1 MRDHHVLVAELVP
14 FLLSRGYAPNE
25 RAPSERE
32 LAERFR
38 ASRTQ
43 VREALSVLETLRLI
57 ERRPKSGVYMTIESA
72 SIEALRLFA
81 EIGIPLPG
89 EEVDQIAEV
98 RRIQEL
104 EAIRLACRRH
114 REENIAEL
122 RRCLAGW
129 EDAISEPASDSM
141 SPRLP
146 EAPAP
151 LRRDRAMGE
160 PLDGP
165 IRIAELDRVFHCGIV
180 RATQNTVLLRLVN
193 VFYLMTERRRAV
205 YFGNPAR
212 CRQSLRE
219 HQEILGA
226 LVERDE
232 ERAVRLLDAHVS
244 GADSYWQDLVAR
256 V

>member
-1 MRDHHVLVAELVP
+1 MNLVAELVP

-57 ERRPKSGVYMTIESA
+57 ERRPKSGVYMTVESA

-81 EIGIPLPG
+81 EIGVPLPG
-89 EEVDQIAEV
+89 DEGGQAAEV

-104 EAIRLACRRH
+104 EAVRLACRRH
-114 REENIAEL
+114 RDEDVERL
-122 RRCLAGW
+122 RACLAEW
-129 EDAISEPASDSM
+129 
-141 SPRLP
+141 
-146 EAPAP
+146 
-151 LRRDRAMGE
+151 E
-160 PLDGP
+160 PLDGAT
-165 IRIAELDRVFHCGIV
+165 RIAELDRVFHCGIV
-180 RATQNTVLLRLVN
+180 RATQNTVLLRLVD
-193 VFYLMTERRRAV
+193 VFYLMTERRRAA
-205 YFGNPAR
+205 YFANPDR
-212 CRQSLRE
+212 RRQSLRE
-219 HQEILGA
+219 HQEILDA
-226 LVERDE
+226 LVARDE
-232 ERAVRLLDAHVS
+232 EAAVRLLDAHIS

>member
-1 MRDHHVLVAELVP
+1 MNLVAELVP

-43 VREALSVLETLRLI
+43 VREALSVLEALRLI
-57 ERRPKSGVYMTIESA
+57 ERRPKSGVYMTVESA

-81 EIGIPLPG
+81 EIGVPLPG
-89 EEVDQIAEV
+89 DEGGQAAEV

-114 REENIAEL
+114 RDEDIEAL
-122 RRCLAGW
+122 RRCLADWDDALGW
-129 EDAISEPASDSM
+129 PI
-141 SPRLP
+141 
-146 EAPAP
+146 
-151 LRRDRAMGE
+151 
-160 PLDGP
+160 DGAA
-165 IRIAELDRVFHCGIV
+165 RIAELDRVFHCGIV

-193 VFYLMTERRRAV
+193 VFYLMTEQGRAV

-212 CRQSLRE
+212 QQQSLRE
-219 HQEILGA
+219 HREILDA
-226 LVERDE
+226 LVARDE
-232 ERAVRLLDAHVS
+232 ERAVRLLDAHMS
-244 GADSYWQDLVAR
+244 GADSYWQDLVAGA
-256 V
+256 VTSTVTQA

>member
-1 MRDHHVLVAELVP
+1 MNLVAELVP

-72 SIEALRLFA
+72 SIEALRLFV
-81 EIGIPLPG
+81 EIGVPLPG
-89 EEVDQIAEV
+89 DEGGQAAEV

-114 REENIAEL
+114 REEDIAAL
-122 RRCLAGW
+122 LRCLDEW
-129 EDAISEPASDSM
+129 EDAIGDA
-141 SPRLP
+141 
-146 EAPAP
+146 
-151 LRRDRAMGE
+151 
-160 PLDGP
+160 
-165 IRIAELDRVFHCGIV
+165 IRIAELDRVFHCGIT

-193 VFYLMTERRRAV
+193 VFYLMTQQGRAV

-212 CRQSLRE
+212 QRQSLRE
-219 HQEILGA
+219 HREILDA
-226 LVERDE
+226 LLVRDE
-232 ERAVRLLDAHVS
+232 ERAVRLLDTHMS
-244 GADSYWQDLVAR
+244 SADSYWKDLVAR

>member
-1 MRDHHVLVAELVP
+1 MNLVAELVP

-81 EIGIPLPG
+81 EIGVPLPG
-89 EEVDQIAEV
+89 DEGGQAGEV

-114 REENIAEL
+114 REEDIAEL
-122 RRCLAGW
+122 RRCLADW
-129 EDAISEPASDSM
+129 
-141 SPRLP
+141 
-146 EAPAP
+146 
-151 LRRDRAMGE
+151 E
-160 PLDGP
+160 PLDGAT
-165 IRIAELDRVFHCGIV
+165 RIAELDRVFHCGIV

-205 YFGNPAR
+205 YFGNLSR
-212 CRQSLRE
+212 RQQSLRE
-219 HQEILGA
+219 HQAILDA
-226 LVERDE
+226 LVARDE
-232 ERAVRLLDAHVS
+232 ERAVRLLDAHMS
-244 GADSYWQDLVAR
+244 GADSYWQDLVSR

>member
-1 MRDHHVLVAELVP
+1 MDLVAELVP
-14 FLLSRGYAPNE
+14 FLLSRAYGPNE

-32 LAERFR
+32 LAERFG

-57 ERRPKSGVYMTIESA
+57 ERRPKSGVYMTVESA

-81 EIGIPLPG
+81 EIGVPLPG
-89 EEVDQIAEV
+89 DEGGQAAEV

-104 EAIRLACRRH
+104 EAVRLACLRH
-114 REENIAEL
+114 RDEDVAAL
-122 RRCLAGW
+122 RRCLDDW
-129 EDAISEPASDSM
+129 EDA
-141 SPRLP
+141 
-146 EAPAP
+146 
-151 LRRDRAMGE
+151 
-160 PLDGP
+160 LDDAT
-165 IRIAELDRVFHCGIV
+165 RVAELDRVFHCGIV

-205 YFGNPAR
+205 YFSSRAR
-212 CRQSLRE
+212 QEQSLRE
-219 HQEILGA
+219 HREILDA
-226 LVERDE
+226 LVARDSD
-232 ERAVRLLDAHVS
+232 RAVRLLDAHIS

>member
-1 MRDHHVLVAELVP
+1 MNLVAELVP

-81 EIGIPLPG
+81 EIGVPLPG
-89 EEVDQIAEV
+89 DEGGQAGEV
-98 RRIQEL
+98 RRIQEM

-114 REENIAEL
+114 REEDIAEL
-122 RRCLAGW
+122 RRCLADW
-129 EDAISEPASDSM
+129 
-141 SPRLP
+141 
-146 EAPAP
+146 
-151 LRRDRAMGE
+151 E
-160 PLDGP
+160 PLDGAT
-165 IRIAELDRVFHCGIV
+165 RIAELDRVFHCGIV

-205 YFGNPAR
+205 YFGNLSR
-212 CRQSLRE
+212 RQQSLRE
-219 HQEILGA
+219 HQAILDA
-226 LVERDE
+226 LVARDE
-232 ERAVRLLDAHVS
+232 ERAVRLLDAHMS
-244 GADSYWQDLVAR
+244 GADSYWQDLVSR

>member
-1 MRDHHVLVAELVP
+1 MNLVAELVP

-32 LAERFR
+32 LAERFG

-57 ERRPKSGVYMTIESA
+57 ERRPKSGVYMTVESA

-81 EIGIPLPG
+81 EIGVPLPG
-89 EEVDQIAEV
+89 DEGGQAAEV

-104 EAIRLACRRH
+104 EAARLACRRH
-114 REENIAEL
+114 RDEDISHL
-122 RRCLAGW
+122 RRCLDDWVG
-129 EDAISEPASDSM
+129 AIG
-141 SPRLP
+141 
-146 EAPAP
+146 EAA
-151 LRRDRAMGE
+151 
-160 PLDGP
+160 
-165 IRIAELDRVFHCGIV
+165 RIAELDRVFHCGIV

-193 VFYLMTERRRAV
+193 VFYLMTQQGRAV

-212 CRQSLRE
+212 QQQSLRE
-219 HQEILGA
+219 HREILDA
-226 LVERDE
+226 IVARDE
-232 ERAVRLLDAHVS
+232 ERAVRLLDAHMS

>member
-1 MRDHHVLVAELVP
+1 MNLVAELVP

-43 VREALSVLETLRLI
+43 VREALSVLEALRLI
-57 ERRPKSGVYMTIESA
+57 ERRPKSGVYMTVESA
-72 SIEALRLFA
+72 GIEALRLFA
-81 EIGIPLPG
+81 EIGVPLPG
-89 EEVDQIAEV
+89 DEGGQAAEV

-114 REENIAEL
+114 REEDISKL
-122 RRCLAGW
+122 RGCLDDW
-129 EDAISEPASDSM
+129 EDAIG
-141 SPRLP
+141 R
-146 EAPAP
+146 
-151 LRRDRAMGE
+151 
-160 PLDGP
+160 PLDGAT
-165 IRIAELDRVFHCGIV
+165 RIAELDRVFHCGIV

-193 VFYLMTERRRAV
+193 VFYLMTEQGRAV

-212 CRQSLRE
+212 QQQSLRE
-219 HQEILGA
+219 HREMLDA
-226 LVERDE
+226 LIARDE
-232 ERAVRLLDAHVS
+232 ERAVRLLDAHMS

>member
-1 MRDHHVLVAELVP
+1 MNLVAELVP

-57 ERRPKSGVYMTIESA
+57 ERRPKSGVYMTVESA
-72 SIEALRLFA
+72 SIEALRLFV

-89 EEVDQIAEV
+89 DEGGQAAEV
-98 RRIQEL
+98 RRIQEI
-104 EAIRLACRRH
+104 ESIRLACRRH
-114 REENIAEL
+114 RGDDVEDL
-122 RRCLAGW
+122 RRCLADW
-129 EDAISEPASDSM
+129 EEGLDDAT
-141 SPRLP
+141 
-146 EAPAP
+146 
-151 LRRDRAMGE
+151 
-160 PLDGP
+160 
-165 IRIAELDRVFHCGIV
+165 RIAELDRVFHCGIV

-205 YFGNPAR
+205 YFGSIAR
-212 CRQSLRE
+212 RRQSLRE
-219 HQEILGA
+219 HREILDA
-226 LVERDE
+226 LATRDE
-232 ERAVRLLDAHVS
+232 ERAVRLLDAHMS
-244 GADSYWQDLVAR
+244 GADSYWRDLVAR

>member
-1 MRDHHVLVAELVP
+1 MNLVAELVP

-72 SIEALRLFA
+72 SIEALRLFT
-81 EIGIPLPG
+81 EIGVPLPG
-89 EEVDQIAEV
+89 DEGGQAAEV

-104 EAIRLACRRH
+104 EAVRLACRRH
-114 REENIAEL
+114 REEDIEDL
-122 RRCLAGW
+122 RHCLADW
-129 EDAISEPASDSM
+129 EEGLDDAT
-141 SPRLP
+141 
-146 EAPAP
+146 
-151 LRRDRAMGE
+151 
-160 PLDGP
+160 
-165 IRIAELDRVFHCGIV
+165 RIAELDRVFHCGIV
-180 RATQNTVLLRLVN
+180 SATQNTVLLRLVN

-205 YFGNPAR
+205 YFGSLAR
-212 CRQSLRE
+212 RQQSLRE
-219 HQEILGA
+219 HREILDA
-226 LVERDE
+226 LVARDE
-232 ERAVRLLDAHVS
+232 ECAVRLLDAHMS

>member
-1 MRDHHVLVAELVP
+1 MNLVAELVP

-57 ERRPKSGVYMTIESA
+57 ERRPKSGVYMTVESA
-72 SIEALRLFA
+72 SIEALRLFT
-81 EIGIPLPG
+81 EIGVPLPG
-89 EEVDQIAEV
+89 DEGGQAAEV

-114 REENIAEL
+114 RDEDIEAL
-122 RRCLAGW
+122 RRCLADW
-129 EDAISEPASDSM
+129 EDA
-141 SPRLP
+141 
-146 EAPAP
+146 
-151 LRRDRAMGE
+151 
-160 PLDGP
+160 LDDP
-165 IRIAELDRVFHCGIV
+165 SRIAELDRVFHSGIV

-205 YFGNPAR
+205 YFGNLAR
-212 CRQSLRE
+212 QQQSLRE
-219 HQEILGA
+219 HREILDA
-226 LVERDE
+226 VVARDE
-232 ERAVRLLDAHVS
+232 ERAGRLLEAHMS

>member
-1 MRDHHVLVAELVP
+1 MAELVP

-57 ERRPKSGVYMTIESA
+57 ERRPKSGVYMTVESA
-72 SIEALRLFA
+72 SIEALRLFT
-81 EIGIPLPG
+81 EIGVPLPG
-89 EEVDQIAEV
+89 DEGGQAAEV

-114 REENIAEL
+114 RDEDIDAL
-122 RRCLAGW
+122 RRCLADW
-129 EDAISEPASDSM
+129 EDAFDDPA
-141 SPRLP
+141 
-146 EAPAP
+146 
-151 LRRDRAMGE
+151 
-160 PLDGP
+160 
-165 IRIAELDRVFHCGIV
+165 RIAELDRVFHSGIV

-205 YFGNPAR
+205 YFGNLAR
-212 CRQSLRE
+212 QQQSLRE
-219 HQEILGA
+219 HMEILDA
-226 LVERDE
+226 LVARDE
-232 ERAVRLLDAHVS
+232 ERAVRLLEAHMS